1 MSKEITV
8 ILTIKQ
14 VVDIFNHEYVQHKQE
29 GDSKHD
35 FYCGITHDLH
45 ERNLGHKIDD
55 SEIICHLNL
64 SSFEDAKYVEAAL
77 HRDGFNTGDKLNNGI
92 ESTKIVYMFRLREGV
107 VI

>member
-1 MSKEITV
+1 MKGV
-8 ILTIKQ
+8 IVYFSLEQ
-14 VVDIFNHEYVQHKQE
+14 LVQIFNELYQLHKQE
-29 GDSKHD
+29 GDTKQN

-55 SEIICHLNL
+55 SEIICHIRVA
-64 SSFEDAKYVEAAL
+64 SFAQAREVETAL
-77 HRDGFNTGDKLNNGI
+77 HEAGFNTGDQLNNGI

>member
-1 MSKEITV
+1 MKGVTV
-8 ILTIKQ
+8 YFSLEQ
-14 VVDIFNHEYVQHKQE
+14 LVQIFNELYQLHKQE
-29 GDSKHD
+29 GDTKQD

-64 SSFEDAKYVEAAL
+64 SSFEDAKYVESAL

>member
-1 MSKEITV
+1 MRTGITV
-8 ILTIKQ
+8 KLTLKQ
-14 VVDIFNHEYVQHKQE
+14 VVYIFNYEYNQHKQE
-29 GDSKHD
+29 GDTKQD

-55 SEIICHLNL
+55 SEIICHIRVA
-64 SSFEDAKYVEAAL
+64 SFAQAREVETAL
-77 HRDGFNTGDKLNNGI
+77 HEAGFNTGDQLNNGI

>member
-1 MSKEITV
+1 MKGVTV
-8 ILTIKQ
+8 YFSLEQ
-14 VVDIFNHEYVQHKQE
+14 LVQIFNELYQLHKQE
-29 GDSKHD
+29 GDTKQN

-55 SEIICHLNL
+55 SEIICHIRVA
-64 SSFEDAKYVEAAL
+64 SFAQAREVETAL
-77 HRDGFNTGDKLNNGI
+77 HEAGFNTGDKLNNGI

>member
-1 MSKEITV
+1 MKGVTV
-8 ILTIKQ
+8 YFSLEQ
-14 VVDIFNHEYVQHKQE
+14 LVQIFNELYQLHKQE
-29 GDSKHD
+29 GDTKQN

-55 SEIICHLNL
+55 SEIICHIRVA
-64 SSFEDAKYVEAAL
+64 SFAQAREVETAL
-77 HRDGFNTGDKLNNGI
+77 HEAGFNTGDQLNNGI